1 MRHIYIRLGV
11 YDVSVIVI
19 VTLGV
24 LLGTVAAAT
33 YMWATKTVN
42 VSVEE
47 PLTITNFPSTIH
59 THPGQNQTLGITIE
73 NAASISYTVTLI
85 FTLNDTAYQ
94 TQYVTFSSNA
104 YAINQGTNQIT
115 AWMATD
121 KQASPA
127 NLQLTTQ
134 FYRE

>member
-1 MRHIYIRLGV
+1 MRHFYIRLGA
-11 YDVSVIVI
+11 YDISVIVI
-19 VTLGV
+19 ITLGV

-33 YMWATKTVN
+33 YMWATKTVD

-47 PLTITNFPSTIH
+47 PLNITNFPSAIR
-59 THPGQNQTLGITIE
+59 THPGQNQTLDITIE
-73 NAASISYTVTLI
+73 NVASVSYTVTLI

-94 TQYVTFSSNA
+94 TQYVTFSNNV
-104 YAINQGTNQIT
+104 YAISPGTNQII

-121 KQASPA
+121 KQGSPT
-127 NLQLTTQ
+127 NLQLTIQ